1 MASYS
6 GKDGVI
12 DIGSSALIANVTG
25 WSITETGDT
34 VDTTVMGGD
43 GWKTNIATLKEWSGS
58 CDVDYDPADTDGQVA
73 AVVGTSFTFKVYPR
87 GTTASYKYLTGSAI
101 VTSNGKTSTVA
112 GKVTGSIAFK
122 GTGALAI
129 ATA

>member
-25 WSITETGDT
+25 WNINETSDT
-34 VDTTVMGGD
+34 VETTIMGGD
-43 GWKTNIATLKEWSGS
+43 GWKYNIATLKEWSGG

-73 AVVGTSFTFKVYPR
+73 AAVGTSFTLKVYPR
-87 GTTASYKYLTGSAI
+87 GTTVSYKYLTGSAI
-101 VTSNGKTSTVA
+101 VTASGKTSTVA
-112 GKVTGSIAFK
+112 GKVVGSISFK
-122 GTGALAI
+122 GTGALTI